1 MIGAIVQA
9 RMDSGRLP
17 GKVLMD
23 LEGQPLLYHIV
34 MRLKQCPLLDTIII
48 ATSEEPSDEPI
59 VSFCQKHNFSYFAGS
74 KDNVLDRYY
83 QAAKKFQLDIIVRIT
98 GDCPLIDPEVAD
110 RTIRYYLNHQDK
122 FDYVSNARPPT
133 YPDGLDTEV
142 FPFETLKTL
151 WGKATKKYQ
160 QEHVTAL
167 IGEDKS
173 FRVGNVENRQDISHF
188 RWIVDYR
195 QDLEFV
201 REIYRR
207 LYTPGKVFCMDKIA
221 QVLEKEPQ
229 LQEINREFVR
239 NDGFAKSL
247 REEGVNTDLYPDLFK
262 MGIAGSDRIY
272 LREVAASD
280 INETYLSW
288 MKDAEVTKYMESRFQ
303 PPSINSLAEH
313 WKKMNNSKDA
323 YLFLAIIDKDKN
335 KHIGNI
341 KIGPIDKENDSSS
354 MGIMIGERSYWGK
367 GYGAEALAIAAD
379 YCFRKLHLH
388 KITAGMLSKNT
399 GSIKA
404 FEKAGFSREKA
415 AKSQFLYGREVADVF
430 SYGIINP
437 AGENQQK

>member
-1 MIGAIVQA
+1 
-9 RMDSGRLP
+9 MDSRRLP

-23 LEGQPLLYHIV
+23 IEGQPMLHHIV
-34 MRLKQCPLLDTIII
+34 MRLKQCQLLDTIII

-59 VSFCQKHNFSYFAGS
+59 VSFCQKHNFSYFMGS

-83 QAAKKFQLDIIVRIT
+83 QTAKKFKLDIIVRIT
-98 GDCPLIDPEVAD
+98 GDCPLIDHQVTD
-110 RTIRYYLNHQDK
+110 KTIQYYLDCRNK

-142 FPFETLKTL
+142 FSFETLKKL
-151 WGKATKKYQ
+151 WEKATKKYQ

-167 IGEDKS
+167 INEEKS
-173 FRVGNVENRQDISHF
+173 FRAGNVENRQDISHF
-188 RWIVDYR
+188 RWIVDYQ

-229 LQEINREFVR
+229 LQEINGTFSR

-247 REEGVNTDLYPDLFK
+247 REENVNTTFYPDIFK
-262 MGIAGSDRIY
+262 MGIASSDRIY
-272 LREVAASD
+272 LREVVASD

-288 MKDAEVTKYMESRFQ
+288 MKDTEVTRYMESRLQQ
-303 PPSINSLAEH
+303 PSLVSLAEH
-313 WKKMNNSKDA
+313 WKKMNQSKDTH
-323 YLFLAIIDKDKN
+323 LFLAIIDKDKN

-341 KIGPIDKENDSSS
+341 KIGPIDKENSSS
-354 MGIMIGERSYWGK
+354 PIGIMIGERSCWGK
-367 GYGAEALAIAAD
+367 GYGAEALAMAAD

-388 KITAGMLSKNT
+388 KITAGMVSKNT

-404 FEKAGFSREKA
+404 FEKAGFTREKVT
-415 AKSQFLYGREVADVF
+415 KSQFLYGGEVVDVF
-430 SYGIINP
+430 SYTKRN
-437 AGENQQK
+437 